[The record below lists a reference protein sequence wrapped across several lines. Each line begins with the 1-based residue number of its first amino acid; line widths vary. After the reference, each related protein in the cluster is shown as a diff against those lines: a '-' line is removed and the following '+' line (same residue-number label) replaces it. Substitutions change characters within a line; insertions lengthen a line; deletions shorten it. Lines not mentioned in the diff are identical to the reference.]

1 MPTGLKVR
9 FAAISTVVLCNPI
22 VVVFVPLE
30 SVRLRLL
37 LLPDF
42 LLTATARAQAAAA
55 VAGRQPTCVAASVRI
70 LCESVCPSGLNC
82 A

>member
-1 MPTGLKVR
+1 MPT
-9 FAAISTVVLCNPI
+9 AAISTVVLCDPI
-22 VVVFVPLE
+22 VVVIVPLE

-55 VAGRQPTCVAASVRI
+55 AVARRQPTCVAASVRI
-70 LCESVCPSGLNC
+70 LCESVCPSGLSC